1 MRWMRGDSVTGA
13 TAIKTEAAPRLR
25 IKLEVLTPAERRDLA
40 IALVRA
46 AWSAALEETRI
57 RLVDMHV
64 KVDHAIVADAA

>member
-1 MRWMRGDSVTGA
+1 VTGA

-25 IKLEVLTPAERRDLA
+25 IKLDVLTPAERPDLA

-57 RLVDMHV
+57 LLVDLHV
-64 KVDHAIVADAA
+64 EVDNAIVEDAA